1 MDKDISQ
8 EELYDGSSKIGVT
21 SSGDWVAEIES
32 DYSGF
37 VSISPDKGTGNKT
50 KATTAT
56 LQFTPNYTKEVRK
69 AKLTVRSKD
78 YNNSDGKNLVKSIN
92 IEQKAY
98 VFNAPVENITFE
110 AAASSK
116 TIEGFEC
123 SGEFKISTLPDWL
136 PWNRGAP

>member
-1 MDKDISQ
+1 
-8 EELYDGSSKIGVT
+8 
-21 SSGDWVAEIES
+21 VAEIES

-136 PWNRGAP
+136 EVSIKSGELIPICSSVLALT